1 MNDLLKLAWR
11 NLFRNPRRT
20 LASVVTVGLG
30 AAGLLV
36 YQGFN
41 TGIMNQYREN
51 TIHGHYGY
59 GQVFPSGYYQKVLEK
74 PWEAWIENWPEV
86 EKQIKSVTAV
96 NETFPRVSFYS
107 FLVKGGVTLGGHG
120 DGILSERENKFF
132 NQLNFIA
139 GENLQEGDWLVLG
152 KGLAESLDAKV
163 GDTITLLA
171 QTIHGQLNG
180 VDVRVSGI
188 FHTGVKTIDDIY
200 FRLNLKTAQDLLNT
214 DRIESFSLDTKGV
227 NFWDE
232 VARGIVSINPN
243 LEPIRF
249 EILDKVYYQN
259 SIDFL
264 QAQFGFIRAIII
276 LIVALGIFNT
286 IAVGLLERGGEV
298 GALRANGESRS
309 RLFKIFIIESSFIGI
324 LGGVVGVII
333 AFIMW
338 GMLSKGIPMPPG
350 PGITRQYLIYL
361 EIMPSH
367 LIQALILPAVTAV
380 LASLWPILKLLR
392 KSIPDLLRTT

>member
-1 MNDLLKLAWR
+1 MNELFKLAWR

-20 LASVVTVGLG
+20 LASLITVGLG
-30 AAGLLV
+30 AAGLLI

-59 GQVFPSGYYQKVLEK
+59 GQVFPLGYHGKVLEK
-74 PWEAWIENWPEV
+74 PWEAWVENWEEV
-86 EKQIKSVTAV
+86 EKQIKSVPEV
-96 NETFPRVSFYS
+96 NEVFPRISFYA
-107 FLVKGGVTLGGHG
+107 FLVKGGVTLGGKG
-120 DGILSERENKFF
+120 DGIISQRENKFF

-139 GENLQEGDWLVLG
+139 GGDIEEDDQIILG
-152 KGLAESLDAKV
+152 KGLAESLDAKI
-163 GDTITLLA
+163 GDKLTLLA

-180 VDVRVSGI
+180 VDARVVGI
-188 FHTGVKTIDDIY
+188 FHTGVKSVDDIY
-200 FRLNLKTAQDLLNT
+200 FRMNLKAAQDLLNT
-214 DRIESFSLDTKGV
+214 NRVESFSLDTKGV
-227 NFWDE
+227 DHWDA
-232 VARGIVSINPN
+232 VAQGIVAKNPN

-264 QAQFGFIRAIII
+264 AAQFAFIRSIII

-286 IAVGLLERGGEV
+286 IAVGLLERAGEV
-298 GALRANGESRS
+298 GALRANGESRY
-309 RLFKIFIIESSFIGI
+309 RLFKILTLESSFIGI
-324 LGGVVGVII
+324 FGGVIGVVI

-338 GMLSKGIPMPPG
+338 GLLSKGIPMPPG

-361 EIMPSH
+361 EIKPIH
-367 LIQALILPAVTAV
+367 LVQALILPALTAIIS
-380 LASLWPILKLLR
+380 SLWPIRKLL
-392 KSIPDLLRTT
+392 KKTIPELLRST

>member
-1 MNDLLKLAWR
+1 MNDLLKLSWR

-20 LASVVTVGLG
+20 LASLITVGLG
-30 AAGLLV
+30 AAGLLI

-59 GQVFPSGYYQKVLEK
+59 GQVFPKGYHGKVLEK
-74 PWEAWIENWPEV
+74 PWEAWITNWTEV
-86 EKQIKSVTAV
+86 EKQLKSVSAI
-96 NETFPRVSFYS
+96 NEVFPRVTFYS
-107 FLVKGGVTLGGHG
+107 FLVKGGVTLGGKG
-120 DGILSERENKFF
+120 DGIIPERENKFF

-139 GENLQEGDWLVLG
+139 GGDIQGDDEVILG

-163 GDTITLLA
+163 GETITLLS
-171 QTIHGQLNG
+171 QTINGQLNG
-180 VDVRVSGI
+180 VDAKVAGVFHIGI
-188 FHTGVKTIDDIY
+188 KKVDDTY
-200 FRLNLKTAQDLLNT
+200 FRLNLKAAQGLLNT

-227 NFWDE
+227 EYWDE
-232 VARGIVSINPN
+232 VAQGIVEKNPN

-259 SIDFL
+259 SVDFL
-264 QAQFGFIRAIII
+264 AAQFAFIRSIIL

-309 RLFKIFIIESSFIGI
+309 RLFKIFMFESAFVGV
-324 LGGVVGVII
+324 LGGMLGVVI

-350 PGITRQYLIYL
+350 PGITRQYLIFL
-361 EIMPSH
+361 EIKPSH
-367 LIQALILPAVTAV
+367 LIQALLLPAIAAV
-380 LASLWPILKLLR
+380 VSSLWPIYKLLR
-392 KSIPDLLRTT
+392 KSIPELLRTT